1 VSQTQFENMSAIE
14 KANATLAWL
23 APAGQLVAEQAKEFM
38 QLAILQSV
46 MLGEITVTPMNAPQK
61 QINKMVFGSTRI
73 LGPGSSGAAVPLA
86 QRSRPDLSQTVL
98 STVLAKGEVR
108 VEDEVFED
116 NIERQKLQTTLMALI
131 GEKTGADMEDLA
143 INGNPTSTDPFLAL
157 LPSGGF
163 LYQTVS
169 NVVNANGVRLNKTT
183 LRDTWKSVPRQFRR
197 FKNTLMF
204 FTSMDAQVDYADSIA
219 SRQTPGG
226 DDALLKTDISSA
238 PKWTGVP
245 ILGVPLWPEQQ
256 GSSTNQTSMLV
267 SNPKNYTVGVQRDIR
282 LEYYRDVSAGESVFV
297 VTLRLDAKIAH
308 EPATASAIAIL
319 N

>member
-1 VSQTQFENMSAIE
+1 MSQTQFENMSAIE

-73 LGPGSSGAAVPLA
+73 LGPGSSGAAVPVA

-157 LPSGGF
+157 LASGGF

-219 SRQTPGG
+219 SRPTPGG

>member
-1 VSQTQFENMSAIE
+1 MTTQFENMDVVS
-14 KANATLAWL
+14 KANFTLAYL
-23 APAGQLVAEQAKEFM
+23 TTAGLLVPEQAKEFM
-38 QLAILQSV
+38 QLAILTSV
-46 MLGEITVTPMNAPQK
+46 MLGEITVTPMNSPQK
-61 QINKMVFGSTRI
+61 QINKMVFGTTRI
-73 LGPGSSGAAVPLA
+73 LGPGTSGAAVPLA
-86 QRSRPDLSQTVL
+86 QRVRPDLSQTVL

-143 INGNPTSTDPFLAL
+143 INGNPTSADPFLSL
-157 LPSGGF
+157 LTAGGF
-163 LYQTVS
+163 LYQTVT
-169 NVVNANGVRLNKTT
+169 NLVPQNGGRLTKTV
-183 LRDTWKSVPRQFRR
+183 LRDTWKSIPRQFRR

-219 SRQTPGG
+219 SRMTPGG

-245 ILGVPLWPEQQ
+245 ILGVPLFPEQQ
-256 GSSTNQTSMLV
+256 GNQNNQTSMLC

-308 EPATASAIAIL
+308 EPATSMATQIT

>member
-1 VSQTQFENMSAIE
+1 MSQTQFENMSAIE